1 MMTEHLIA
9 LGHTNIAYLSGISPS
24 DRLTIGERLSG
35 YMLALSAHKIP
46 IHREWIRTD
55 IKYEKRLAPLSDPN
69 SLRSILKELVNEGVT
84 AVLAEHDS
92 FAYDILLCC
101 LDVGISV
108 PQTLNV
114 CGFDNNEWASALSN
128 NNPSFSIT
136 TIAQDQATIGKEV
149 AKLLYNGVGAPITQ
163 AQTVTVPV
171 RLIEGNTT
179 GPAPIHPNSSI
190 V

>member
-1 MMTEHLIA
+1 M
-9 LGHTNIAYLSGISPS
+9 
-24 DRLTIGERLSG
+24 
-35 YMLALSAHKIP
+35 
-46 IHREWIRTD
+46 
-55 IKYEKRLAPLSDPN
+55 
-69 SLRSILKELVNEGVT
+69 T

-149 AKLLYNGVGAPITQ
+149 AKLLQ
-163 AQTVTVPV
+163 
-171 RLIEGNTT
+171 RSWCSDHT
-179 GPAPIHPNSSI
+179 GTDCHRSCSSD
-190 V
+190 

>member
-1 MMTEHLIA
+1 MLTEHLIA
-9 LGHTNIAYLSGISPS
+9 LGQTNIAYLSGISPS

-46 IHREWIRTD
+46 IHKEWIRTD

-92 FAYDILLCC
+92 FAHDILLCC

-114 CGFDNNEWASALSN
+114 
-128 NNPSFSIT
+128 
-136 TIAQDQATIGKEV
+136 
-149 AKLLYNGVGAPITQ
+149 
-163 AQTVTVPV
+163 
-171 RLIEGNTT
+171 
-179 GPAPIHPNSSI
+179 
-190 V
+190 

>member
-1 MMTEHLIA
+1 M
-9 LGHTNIAYLSGISPS
+9 
-24 DRLTIGERLSG
+24 
-35 YMLALSAHKIP
+35 
-46 IHREWIRTD
+46 
-55 IKYEKRLAPLSDPN
+55 
-69 SLRSILKELVNEGVT
+69 T

-92 FAYDILLCC
+92 FAHDILLCC